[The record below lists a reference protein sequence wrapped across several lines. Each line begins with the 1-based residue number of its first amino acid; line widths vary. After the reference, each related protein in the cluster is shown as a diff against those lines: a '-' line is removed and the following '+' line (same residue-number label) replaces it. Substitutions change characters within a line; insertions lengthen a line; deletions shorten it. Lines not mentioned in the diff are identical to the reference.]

1 MEQPQESTPAA
12 DEIRSLRVDGLIP
25 RMGEM
30 YLYNCFSD
38 CAEVLAATV
47 LRKVQTGWQENHG
60 FVEFASHSVA
70 EFVLS
75 SYNGELMPNH
85 NNRRFYLSWDT
96 DGYGTRWRWDPVYQ
110 QWSFFGYAEH
120 GGMLDAKTVI
130 ELYKDCIP
138 VVTEKPSGS
147 AQQYSQA
154 AYPNTLGDSGEA
166 IPNNT
171 ENQLVQTKW
180 NGYGHA
186 GSMDS
191 YKRLKRADVDLW
203 NGGNGAGFMFMQNN
217 LMRPHDLNL
226 YHGGQAGYGNY
237 QQPGLYPQ
245 PCAYQLPYQQH
256 QTQWTVGSDVRPL
269 GQLTQV
275 PNLQAGYVNYQQH
288 GLYPQE
294 KTLYLCFDE
303 HNSLINCC
311 YVLRTIN
318 LSELLACSCEF
329 SSDTEEITKCSY
341 CTSKVK
347 PESRLRQRAWLFAS
361 EENPFSC
368 GRVEVIIPARM
379 GCCASGSQIF
389 FSGGIAPLPLQER
402 RFMKRLFLP
411 SGDVYSFEPKSMFW
425 KKHDWS
431 FLKGKPDPLLF
442 EVNGN
447 LYCLTGRPLGFSLDR
462 PTFEVYYSSSG
473 ECEAL
478 PDPPFY
484 LPELDQ
490 NKNDSGRLP
499 GSELS
504 YAIVG
509 TKILI
514 SSRHNNESI
523 PNFPIMCFD
532 VNEKEKK
539 WREMTSLF
547 DGKPFPFI
555 SRAALVLDL
564 NDGTHDKV
572 MFSVREYH
580 EMYVSRLVVNDDG
593 SIYNSQDSPLLFF
606 NWSYTFFGDL
616 CPLHSKSYS
625 FVDLGNQKVGFVVC
639 GNMGTMARGDT
650 PSLRMVRVL
659 VLVIEYEVTKSRYVR
674 GKLLATRTFEYKCHS
689 AGLRSVDLIGSF
701 VF

>member
-1 MEQPQESTPAA
+1 MQQPQESTTAA
-12 DEIRSLRVDGLIP
+12 DEIRSLRVDGLGP

-47 LRKVQTGWQENHG
+47 LRKVQTGWQEDHG

-75 SYNGELMPNH
+75 SYNGELMPNY
-85 NNRRFYLSWDT
+85 NNRRFCLSWDT

-110 QWSFFGYAEH
+110 QWSFFGYDEH
-120 GGMLDAKTVI
+120 SDMLDAKTVI

-180 NGYGHA
+180 NGYSRA

-191 YKRLKRADVDLW
+191 YKRLKHTHVDLW

-217 LMRPHDLNL
+217 LMHPHHLNL
-226 YHGGQAGYGNY
+226 YHGGQAGYVNY
-237 QQPGLYPQ
+237 QQHGLYPQ

-294 KTLYLCFDE
+294 KKLYLCFDE
-303 HNSLINCC
+303 CNDLTNCC

-368 GRVEVIIPARM
+368 GRVEVIIPSCM

-389 FSGGIAPLPLQER
+389 FAGGLAPLPLRER
-402 RFMKRLFLP
+402 LFVERQFLP

-447 LYCLTGRPLGFSLDR
+447 LYCLAGSPLGFSLDR

-484 LPELDQ
+484 LPELDR
-490 NKNDSGRLP
+490 NKNYSGPLAGR
-499 GSELS
+499 ELS

-580 EMYVSRLVVNDDG
+580 EIYVSRLVVNDDG
-593 SIYNSQDSPLLFF
+593 SIYNSQDFPLLFF
-606 NWSYTFFGDL
+606 NWFYTFFGDL

-639 GNMGTMARGDT
+639 GNMVTMARDDT
-650 PSLRMVRVL
+650 PSLRKVRVL

-674 GKLLATRTFEYKCHS
+674 GKLLATRTFEYNCYS
-689 AGLRSVDLIGSF
+689 ARLQSVDLIGSF